1 MKKIISVLAIF
12 AALIS
17 TASAQITGVKLAR
30 EEFGNAFQTSGL
42 RFGTPA
48 ITTRGLKEDKMEYIA
63 ELIDRVLSD
72 AENEENIAAVR
83 KDVNALME
91 NYPLFAW

>member
-1 MKKIISVLAIF
+1 
-12 AALIS
+12 
-17 TASAQITGVKLAR
+17 
-30 EEFGNAFQTSGL
+30 
-42 RFGTPA
+42 
-48 ITTRGLKEDKMEYIA
+48 LKEDKMEYIA

-83 KDVNALME
+83 QDVNALMA